1 MRHSQGGIGIG
12 VAPSPSP
19 AFPLLRAARPHAH
32 HGFSERDF
40 VTRLGIGG
48 CAWRGRAQRAVLP
61 NGRRPNPQTLFAAP
75 VRIFSWESAYCSG
88 RVVLSHSRRCVYEA
102 ALRVWAPSAHGGGI
116 VATET
121 AWAHASSQDDM
132 QKWQTVCDQY
142 VAGVHVSI
150 LVCCMPRGRG

>member
-1 MRHSQGGIGIG
+1 MKLHCVCG
-12 VAPSPSP
+12 
-19 AFPLLRAARPHAH
+19 LL
-32 HGFSERDF
+32 
-40 VTRLGIGG
+40 L
-48 CAWRGRAQRAVLP
+48 LM
-61 NGRRPNPQTLFAAP
+61 
-75 VRIFSWESAYCSG
+75 
-88 RVVLSHSRRCVYEA
+88 
-102 ALRVWAPSAHGGGI
+102 GGGI